1 MSEIKARNAVNW
13 LLTDLNSKY
22 HDGIPVAAI
31 DKVLTTCGLKATEP
45 AIYCG
50 RDGRSHEQVGE
61 STWLALTWHK
71 MEVSGRYEIVA
82 YVS

>member
-1 MSEIKARNAVNW
+1 MLNETRARRIANEKLA
-13 LLTDLNSKY
+13 SMPIY
-22 HDGIPVAAI
+22 HPSIPTSDIDNILEAAGFRP
-31 DKVLTTCGLKATEP
+31 LEP

-61 STWLALTWHK
+61 KSWLSMTWHK
-71 MEVSGRYEIVA
+71 MEVTGVYEIVA